1 MCNES
6 LCFIC
11 IIFIFV
17 YKFCPL
23 SNSRNGSSSKR
34 INAEAGK
41 IDLSTPRDR
50 NSTFEP
56 IIIKKGQRKAGIL
69 DDQILALY
77 ARGISTWD
85 IVSTFEEIYGVDV
98 SPDLVSRITENVMET
113 ILDWQNHL
121 LAPVYPIIY
130 LDCIVVKVTQDKRV
144 INKSI
149 YLALAVNM

>member
-11 IIFIFV
+11 IIFV

-23 SNSRNGSSSKR
+23 SNSRNGYSSKS
-34 INAEAGK
+34 IQTEAGK

-113 ILDWQNHL
+113 ILDWQNRL